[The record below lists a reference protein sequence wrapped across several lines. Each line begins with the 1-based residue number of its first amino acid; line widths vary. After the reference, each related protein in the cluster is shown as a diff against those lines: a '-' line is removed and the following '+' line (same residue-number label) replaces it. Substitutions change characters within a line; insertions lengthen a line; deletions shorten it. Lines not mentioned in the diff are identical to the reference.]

1 LSTEP
6 GGGWVFTPRA
16 RRDLRRLD
24 RPVQRRIVE
33 ALDRLVGDPPA
44 GDVVKLTGSD
54 DEWRLRVG
62 DFEAVWMPDERI
74 AEPGGHARVQGH
86 ACAYAYAW
94 RPLPSA
100 ATPCRTVRTRS

>member
-24 RPVQRRIVE
+24 RPVQRRIIG

-44 GDVVKLTGSD
+44 GDVVKLAGSD

-62 DFEAVWMPDERI
+62 DWRVRFTRDDEQLVQVL
-74 AEPGGHARVQGH
+74 RVLPRGR
-86 ACAYAYAW
+86 AY
-94 RPLPSA
+94 RD
-100 ATPCRTVRTRS
+100 